1 MVIIV
6 NANLLHFYV
15 ARGYVTLPILGKI
28 FNLMYLTELLFP
40 IIF

>member
-1 MVIIV
+1 MVITV

-15 ARGYVTLPILGKI
+15 ARRYVTLPILGKI